1 MTELKESRWVKVH
14 EQGQGSFDTK
24 ENVMDISIGA
34 KQCKAEVVYT
44 VSSIRKA
51 VGWTLTYLEAADAKG
66 LLEAIADSVRTAAE
80 KNEDIDLQEDNWN
93 LHVETMQ
100 KGVFNVQLNW
110 TPAEP
115 VTKKPKKNRKA
126 AEKKDEAAKPARK
139 KRAAKKNNET
149 AIAEDAQV

>member
-1 MTELKESRWVKVH
+1 MTELKESRWIKVH
-14 EQGQGSFDTK
+14 EPGQGSFDTK

-51 VGWTLTYLEAADAKG
+51 IGWTLTYLEAADAKS
-66 LLEAIADSVRTAAE
+66 LLEAIADSVRNAAE
-80 KNEDIDLQEDNWN
+80 KNEDIDLQEDSWN

-110 TPAEP
+110 IPAEP
-115 VTKKPKKNRKA
+115 VTKKVKKNKKA
-126 AEKKDEAAKPARK
+126 VEKKDEVAKPAHK
-139 KRAAKKNNET
+139 KRTAKKNNEA
-149 AIAEDAQV
+149 AIAEDAQA